1 MDSDLQI
8 LTLPYNTDLSSLYSQ
23 TNNNIAIVLIV
34 FQSLLLISIVLISFL
49 VPLNDK
55 SVQKYLAFN
64 ESNES
69 NDKLLSPYSVTIY
82 CHIVIWFVILVI
94 RYYMRSVY
102 YRRLRILGYYK
113 HHSLVKT
120 LSLIPSLVLHK
131 TNALLLLLSTILY
144 MYGQNVVKIGD
155 KIHLKA
161 TNFEQIIITISVAII
176 SPFLMK
182 WLYHEIR
189 FRRDRNP
196 PDIFCVEDPQHL
208 VTSAGLNEIGV
219 RPSSY
224 LEDLLEKQA
233 DLIYNLKLQ
242 NTHLRQMLYK
252 VTQRSARESLQS
264 S

>member
-1 MDSDLQI
+1 MW
-8 LTLPYNTDLSSLYSQ
+8 LTVNCVSIQ
-23 TNNNIAIVLIV
+23 
-34 FQSLLLISIVLISFL
+34 ISIVLISFL

-55 SVQKYLAFN
+55 SVQKYLGF
-64 ESNES
+64 NES

-82 CHIVIWFVILVI
+82 CHIVLWFVILVI

-161 TNFEQIIITISVAII
+161 TNFEQIIISISVAII

-219 RPSSY
+219 RYAFIAISATDVS
-224 LEDLLEKQA
+224 LTVCLCVCLVSGHH
-233 DLIYNLKLQ
+233 LIWRTYWKNRRIWYIIS
-242 NTHLRQMLYK
+242 NYK
-252 VTQRSARESLQS
+252 ILT
-264 S
+264 